1 MTVIHRF
8 VTTYA
13 RSNYLTILNY
23 VLKFKKYDKNHGH
36 FTAKIHSTW
45 SNSLKSQ
52 KKPVKIMVFNDHVI
66 LLLIW

>member
-1 MTVIHRF
+1 MTSVSSIAIHVMTVIHRF

-36 FTAKIHSTW
+36 FTAKIHST
-45 SNSLKSQ
+45 
-52 KKPVKIMVFNDHVI
+52 
-66 LLLIW
+66 